1 MAKEWKPEEIHT
13 MDGFIAQLRTLKL
26 RADNPSI
33 TEITRRVHRDW
44 HRAGRPRS
52 EWPARSTVG
61 NCFQLGRRR
70 PNADL
75 LLAVVRALV
84 DGDERLVREWSKALY
99 AALGEND
106 PSVGFHVSERIPPTA
121 EGMVERFSLVAEA
134 QARLNSATGGSTLVL
149 EGAAG
154 VGKSS
159 LALEIGR
166 SALAADRMRK
176 PVFIVSLGGSRSG
189 STQARPLT
197 VLAHLLRL
205 LGTPESEVPAS
216 LGARSALH
224 SRLLTEAEALL
235 ILDDADSWN
244 QIRPLLPGP
253 GPGAARAIVTTH
265 RPLAVGADELGRL
278 TVPPCEPVESL
289 EILRR
294 IAGAG
299 RIDQDPYSA
308 MRIAESIGHIPQA
321 VAIIG
326 RHMRSHPEWSP
337 ADYHEQVLVSLVLR
351 GGMGAAF
358 MASERRVPPGA
369 RRLLRFLSLQDSC
382 FSDVPAA
389 AALTGTTHATA
400 RLHLRALAHE
410 GLLQTITPDLYHLGR
425 LVLGYAGTRLRI
437 DEPVS
442 QVREAVHRLTQH
454 HATRTRNHPGRTHAG

>member
-13 MDGFIAQLRTLKL
+13 MDGFIAQLRALKL
-26 RADNPSI
+26 RAENPSI

-44 HRAGRPRS
+44 HQAGRPRS

-84 DGDERLVREWSKALY
+84 EGDESLVREWSKALY

-106 PSVGFHVSERIPPTA
+106 PPVGFHVSERIPPPA
-121 EGMVERFSLVAEA
+121 EGMVERLSLVAEA
-134 QARLNSATGGSTLVL
+134 QARLNSATGGRTLVL

-166 SALAADRMRK
+166 SALAADRMRR
-176 PVFIVSLGGSRSG
+176 PVFIVSLGGSGSG

-235 ILDDADSWN
+235 ILDDADSWK
-244 QIRPLLPGP
+244 QIRPLLP

-265 RPLAVGADELGRL
+265 RPLAVGADELDRL
-278 TVPPCEPVESL
+278 SVPPCEPFESL

-294 IAGAG
+294 IAGAD

-351 GGMGAAF
+351 GGMGEAF
-358 MASERRVPPGA
+358 MASEGRVPQGA
-369 RRLLRFLSLQDSC
+369 RRLLRFLSLQDSS
-382 FSDVPAA
+382 FSDVPTA
-389 AALTGTTHATA
+389 AALTGTTPATA

-410 GLLQTITPDLYHLGR
+410 GLLQSITPDLYHLGR
-425 LVLGYAGTRLRI
+425 LVRGYAGTRLRI

-454 HATRTRNHPGRTHAG
+454 HATRTGKHPGRTQPG